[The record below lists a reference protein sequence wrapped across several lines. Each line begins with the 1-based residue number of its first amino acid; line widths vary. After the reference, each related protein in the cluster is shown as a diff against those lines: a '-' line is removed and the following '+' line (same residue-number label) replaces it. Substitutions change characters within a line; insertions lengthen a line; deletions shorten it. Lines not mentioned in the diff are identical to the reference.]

1 MLSWSY
7 IHISTN
13 HPHHKANIQRS
24 VDKQLVCRLISDITY
39 ISRRLLFLHL
49 NFASGIESVGWFTAK
64 HIDFPQEIDGILS
77 LRN

>member
-49 NFASGIESVGWFTAK
+49 NFAWFTAK
-64 HIDFPQEIDGILS
+64 HIDFSQEIDGILS